1 MAVITLDDLIIE
13 YNTSNPTLSLMIRKT
28 GNVATGDYLSIGID
42 SKEVMWNIIKKKT
55 VGNGYNTC
63 VLWVVV
69 NTSVGKTILIDFINN
84 TAQYTNENFYKKEES
99 GICELKIA
107 NKYTVRFPHEFLLK
121 MLTISIDGEEP
132 ELYDSDVNKFTLEAM
147 AFGRTGDET
156 SHGVVA
162 VIVRCI
168 ATGDLIYIDSL
179 FPELSSLV
187 VEDPN
192 GDMEML
198 LTSCVGIK
206 RKYKS
211 IEGGTAMSLFVENE
225 PMIKKEVFVVMNDRV
240 LMYNLPFKGEV
251 IQYRLK
257 EDATSDQI
265 LKVIDKAKVDGA
277 LLAQSYDGL
286 ELDGEELP
294 VESAEV
300 CVTEAI
306 IGHVSG
312 DNVMN
317 VLVSTPDGMKIY
329 VQTYAESVTFAH
341 DECVKGAYSIM
352 LTSKKTGDTVYYFA
366 DSSDFDHHHFIYQT
380 AC

>member
-13 YNTSNPTLSLMIRKT
+13 YDTSRPILSLMIRKMGDVT
-28 GNVATGDYLSIGID
+28 TGDYLSIGMD
-42 SKEVMWNIIKKKT
+42 SKEVMWNIIKKNT
-55 VGNGYNTC
+55 VGSGYNTC
-63 VLWVVV
+63 VLWVIV
-69 NTSVGKTILIDFINN
+69 NTSIGKKILIDFVKNMAEYVDDN
-84 TAQYTNENFYKKEES
+84 CKKEPN
-99 GICELKIA
+99 ICELKIA
-107 NKYTVRFPHEFLLK
+107 NKYTVRFVPEFLLK

-132 ELYDSDVNKFTLEAM
+132 EMYDSDVNKFAMEAM
-147 AFGRTGDET
+147 AFGRSEDGT
-156 SHGVVA
+156 HGVVA
-162 VIVRCI
+162 VIIRCI
-168 ATGDLIYIDSL
+168 TTGDLIYIDSL
-179 FPELSSLV
+179 FPESSSLV

-198 LTSCVGIK
+198 LTTCVGIK

-225 PMIKKEVFVVMNDRV
+225 PMIKKEVFVVMNDRI

-265 LKVIDKAKVDGA
+265 LKVIDKAQVDGA

-306 IGHVSG
+306 IGYVSG
-312 DNVMN
+312 DNIMN
-317 VLVSTPDGMKIY
+317 VVVSTPDGMKLY
-329 VQTYAESVTFAH
+329 LETYAESVTFAH
-341 DECVKGAYSIM
+341 DECVKNAYSIM
-352 LTSKKTGDTVYYFA
+352 LRSKKTGDVVYYFA
-366 DSSDFDHHHFIYQT
+366 DSSNFDHYHFIYQT